1 MHKEAIITLRKAQ
14 EEMKQQA
21 DKEWKEVEK

>member
-1 MHKEAIITLRKAQ
+1 MHKEAIIALRKAQ

-21 DKEWKEVEK
+21 DKEWKEAEE